1 MKRLL
6 SIFKRDVKSSVREF
20 LLLYIIL
27 APIIIAIG
35 LRFFIPSVNAIS
47 FQFALDKGLGKATI
61 AEFQKYGKV
70 ELLDDRKAIEDRVG
84 KVDDIIGV
92 IQKQD
97 NNYVVIAQG
106 NENESTRVIAQQI
119 IANMNNSELG
129 AAITYSDIGAKMSAI
144 TIYGASSIILM
155 AIVLAGMVIGLNII
169 EEKESNTMSA
179 LSVTPMRKLEFIAG
193 KSFIGLFLP
202 IIEALFAIW
211 ILNLQSVNIV
221 MLLAMT
227 FASSFIAIIFG
238 FLIGVLSSNQISG
251 IANMKFLLL
260 FVSASFIGAVV
271 LPAETHVFLYWSPLY
286 WSTIGLIK
294 VITNAA
300 TWLQIIQYTVW
311 IMGLTALVFLL
322 SAGKIKKG
330 LT

>member
-1 MKRLL
+1 MKRILA
-6 SIFKRDVKSSVREF
+6 IFRRDVKSSVREF

-47 FQFALDKGLGKATI
+47 FQFVLDQGMEKTTI
-61 AEFQKYGKV
+61 AEFERYGKV
-70 ELLDDRKAIEDRVG
+70 ELLDGRKAIENRVA
-84 KVDDIIGV
+84 KIDDIIGV
-92 IQKQD
+92 VQNKD
-97 NNYVVIAQG
+97 NKYIVISQG
-106 NENESTRVIAQQI
+106 NENESTKNIAQQI
-119 IANMNNSELG
+119 IANMNKNQLEST
-129 AAITYSDIGAKMSAI
+129 ITFSDIGAKMSSI

-169 EEKESNTMSA
+169 EEKEDNTMSA
-179 LSVTPMRKLEFIAG
+179 LSVTPMGKMEFISG
-193 KSFIGLFLP
+193 KSFIGFFLP
-202 IIEALFAIW
+202 IIEAWFVVW
-211 ILNLQSVNIV
+211 ILNLQNVNIV
-221 MLLAMT
+221 MLSAMT
-227 FASSFIAIIFG
+227 LASSFIAIIFG

-271 LPAETHVFLYWSPLY
+271 LPAEAHLYLYWSPLY

-294 VITNAA
+294 VITNSA
-300 TWLQIIQYTVW
+300 TWLQILQYTVY
-311 IMGLTALVFLL
+311 IIGLTVLVFLL
-322 SAGKIKKG
+322 SARKIKKG